1 MKIVTPLRCI
11 ENYERLVEAG
21 ADEFFCGY
29 NSHSWLEQYA
39 NIVPMN
45 RREYL
50 LTANICSLEEMKILG
65 ALVRKYHKPVKI
77 TLNSLYYL
85 REQYDEIVKVINQL
99 AEYGFD
105 TFIIS
110 DLALIMYLHDNHV
123 NCKIHLSGETAEVN
137 SLMIDMIK
145 DYNVTRF
152 VFHRKNSVEDIR
164 SCIANC
170 SDKNMEFEAFMLNE
184 LCPYTGAFCNS
195 WHCDEMAHI
204 CKLPFRIE
212 KFNPEMK
219 CFTDVEKNMRVFNRA
234 SKINFRNISERGEED
249 YRFGATGCGVCKILE
264 LEKAGVGFVKVVGR
278 DKDLELIEKDIRM
291 LREFLDSTPDFDN
304 SADFSR
310 YIKSV
315 VNMGHCNKFCYY
327 R

>member
-1 MKIVTPLRCI
+1 MKIVAPLRCV
-11 ENYERLVEAG
+11 ENYERLVDAG

-29 NSHSWLEQYA
+29 NSHRWLEQYA

-65 ALVRKYHKPVKI
+65 TLVRKYRKPVKI

-85 REQYDEIVKVINQL
+85 REQYDEIEKVINQL
-99 AEYGFD
+99 MEYGFD

-110 DLALIMYLHDNHV
+110 DLALILYLHEKQI

-145 DYNVTRF
+145 EYNISRF
-152 VFHRKNSVEDIR
+152 IFHRKNSIGDIK

-170 SDKNMEFEAFMLNE
+170 SNKNMEFEAFMLNE
-184 LCPYTGAFCNS
+184 LCPYTGAFCNT

-204 CKLPFRIE
+204 CKLPYRVE
-212 KFNPEMK
+212 KFNPEMN
-219 CFTDVEKNMRVFNRA
+219 CFAEIEKNMRVFNRA
-234 SKINFRNISERGEED
+234 SKINFKNIIELSEKV
-249 YRFGATGCGVCKILE
+249 YRFGATGCGVCKIFE
-264 LEKAGVGFVKVVGR
+264 LEKMGVGFVKVVGR
-278 DKDLELIEKDIRM
+278 DKDLEFIEKDIQI
-291 LREFLDSTPDFDN
+291 LRGLLDLTSNFDN
-304 SADFSR
+304 SIDFCR
-310 YIKSV
+310 QVKSV
-315 VNMGHCNKFCYY
+315 VDIDQCNGLCYY